1 MNQKQLQTKHECFI
15 RSNILLTVY
24 CNRSCIILEHCLIV
38 TVNWHKMEVNTNVK
52 GLSTTLVEKINERCS
67 FERTA
72 LIIVPPVKTNIY
84 LMRIEEIIVSL
95 LSLPKKE
102 NIFMVNIKD
111 FP

>member
-1 MNQKQLQTKHECFI
+1 MNQKQLQTECQCFI
-15 RSNILLTVY
+15 RSNILLTAHW
-24 CNRSCIILEHCLIV
+24 NRSCIILEHCLIV
-38 TVNWHKMEVNTNVK
+38 TVNWHKTEVNTNVK

-72 LIIVPPVKTNIY
+72 PNIVPPVKTNIY

-102 NIFMVNIKD
+102 NIFMVNIMD